1 MVKLCNVY
9 LPSRMFM
16 FIAIDGII
24 LVMLALATLHP
35 SLMHVQP
42 LPTWRSVA
50 MAFFIGTVCLW
61 CLYLFDLYDLDLA
74 SSGNEIFMRCL
85 RALGCGILLIA
96 PVWWLLAPPAA
107 QYLQLEVSIIVFI
120 IAFCVY
126 RLIVEHLRRNF
137 LRGQRVLLVGSDPII
152 QLLAAAMQQRISL
165 PLKLTGIIRGSKESA
180 KAVLSFATCG
190 DLKDLD
196 SLCQSFRPNRLA
208 VGMQMDDDALPSSKL
223 LELRR
228 RGVSVEDAVELYEAI
243 CGRVPVNQIDMRSM
257 AFGRSLQPD
266 PFTSQIYRFF
276 GMFLAITLAIL
287 LSPLLVLIVI
297 AIKLDSKGP
306 VFYRQERVGLNG
318 KLFNAIKFRSMRTD
332 AETST
337 GPVWASQNDPRVTR
351 VGRVLRKL
359 RLDELAQI
367 WNVLRGEMSLVGPR
381 PERPHFTNILCEKIP
396 YYDVRHSVPP
406 GITGWAQVCA
416 SYGSNVEE
424 SRVKLE
430 YDLFYLKNQSPLLD
444 ALIIFKTI
452 KIAFFG
458 RGAR

>member
-16 FIAIDGII
+16 FIAIDGAI
-24 LVMLALATLHP
+24 LVLLALATLHP
-35 SLMHVQP
+35 ALMHMPVV
-42 LPTWRSVA
+42 PTWRSIGL
-50 MAFFIGTVCLW
+50 AFFIGTVCLW

-74 SSGNEIFMRCL
+74 TSGNEVFMRCL

-96 PVWWLLAPPAA
+96 PVWWLLAPEGA
-107 QYLQLEVSIIVFI
+107 QSQKLEISLIAFI

-126 RLIVEHLRRNF
+126 RLIVEGIRRKF
-137 LRGQRVLLVGSDPII
+137 LRGQRVLLVGSDPIV

-165 PLKLTGIIRGSKESA
+165 PLKLTGIIRGNADTGKLA
-180 KAVLSFATCG
+180 LSFATCG

-196 SLCQSFRPNRLA
+196 ALCSSFRPNRLA
-208 VGMQMDDDALPSSKL
+208 VGMQLEGDAMPSSKL
-223 LELRR
+223 LEMRR
-228 RGVSVEDAVELYEAI
+228 RGISVEDATELYEAI
-243 CGRVPVNQIDMRSM
+243 CGRVPVHEIDMRSM

-266 PFTSQIYRFF
+266 PMTSQVYRFF
-276 GMFLAITLAIL
+276 SMFFAVIIAIL
-287 LSPLLVLIVI
+287 ISPILLIIAI

-318 KLFNAIKFRSMRTD
+318 KLFQAMKFRSMRID

-337 GPVWASQNDPRVTR
+337 GPVWASENDPRVTR
-351 VGRVLRKL
+351 VGRILRKL
-359 RLDELAQI
+359 RLDEFAQI

-381 PERPHFTNILCEKIP
+381 PERPHFTKILCEQIP
-396 YYDVRHSVPP
+396 YYDVRHSVAP

-416 SYGSNVEE
+416 SYGSSVEE

-430 YDLFYLKNQSPLLD
+430 YDLFYLKNHSLLLD